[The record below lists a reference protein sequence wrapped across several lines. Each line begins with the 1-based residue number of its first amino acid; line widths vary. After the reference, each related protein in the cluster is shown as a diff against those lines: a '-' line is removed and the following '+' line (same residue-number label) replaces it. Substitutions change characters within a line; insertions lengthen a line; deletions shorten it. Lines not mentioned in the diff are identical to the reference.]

1 MFTGIIETIGTIT
14 KLGGKGNYDL
24 LTIDPDKAFDAI
36 QLGES
41 IAVDGC
47 CLTVTTFDRKSFT
60 VEASQETLA
69 TTIVG
74 DYKTGIRVNLERA
87 LPASGRLGGHIVSG
101 HIDCI
106 ANILNINAIG
116 ESLEVIVDYPDE
128 FAGYLVPKG
137 SVAINGV
144 SLTVNRI
151 NKKGFSVNL
160 IPYTQRMTSPE
171 TWKKKNNVNLEFDIL
186 GKYVYRLQNIK
197 PKAGLTLDKLT
208 KSGW

>member
-1 MFTGIIETIGTIT
+1 MFTGIIETIGTIK
-14 KLGGKGNYDL
+14 KLGRKGNYNL
-24 LTIDPDKAFDAI
+24 LTIESDKPFDDI

-47 CLTVTTFDRKSFT
+47 CLTVTAFDRKSFT

-74 DYKTGIRVNLERA
+74 NYKTGMRVNLERA
-87 LPASGRLGGHIVSG
+87 LLASGRLGGHIVSG

-106 ANILNINAIG
+106 ANILNINVIG
-116 ESLEVIVDYPDE
+116 ESLEVLVDYPDE
-128 FAGYLVPKG
+128 FEMYLVPKG

-144 SLTVNRI
+144 SLTVNRV

-160 IPYTQRMTSPE
+160 IPHTQRITSPD